1 MSENLQ
7 DDRNAANKTT
17 GERTPEALEREIAG
31 TRASI
36 DSTVGELGQRLSPS
50 QLAEDAREYVR
61 ETATRGAS
69 NAWTRIS
76 ETTREHAVPIALIGT
91 GIAWYM
97 WSGRDEYGYGRGN
110 GRQRTA
116 GGYGEEGHWGERY
129 GQPDEGRAGS
139 RRYSGQDESSGAERG
154 IGMVSGLVSRT
165 GEAARH
171 ATERVREG
179 TSRLGSRAQ
188 GGLGRARDGL
198 EHVRREQP
206 LLLGLVGIALGAL
219 VGGAIPNTQREDEML
234 GDVRDRALDKVAEVG
249 RQTAEQVRQMG
260 GDESQQGRAGNGAEA
275 QQRSGGTPQSEEF

>member
-7 DDRNAANKTT
+7 QDRNAANTTT
-17 GERTPEALEREIAG
+17 GERSPEELEREIAG

-61 ETATRGAS
+61 ETAARGAT

-91 GIAWYM
+91 GLAWYM
-97 WSGRDEYGYGRGN
+97 WSGRDEYGDGRGYD
-110 GRQRTA
+110 RQRYA
-116 GGYGEEGHWGERY
+116 GGLGKEGQSGERY
-129 GQPDEGRAGS
+129 GQPNQGGEGS
-139 RRYSGQDESSGAERG
+139 RRYSRQDGSTGAERG

-165 GEAARH
+165 GEVARH

-206 LLLGLVGIALGAL
+206 LLLGLVGVALGAL
-219 VGGAIPNTQREDEML
+219 VGGAVPNTQREDEVL

-260 GDESQQGRAGNGAEA
+260 GDESQQGRSNGAEA
-275 QQRSGGTPQSEEF
+275 QHRSGETPQSKE